1 MLSDVRNAL
10 VAPGSLAS
18 AESVASPRSSRLPP
32 FPPAPPGSRL
42 RPFKEKPVA
51 GLILDQRTGRLRSRC
66 AAGLQ
71 TMSLVSLIECVQ
83 YETARGRLP
92 PPAKPKVATRKDGL
106 VCVPTEDA
114 WKIGDPDERWEEPGG
129 TSITMYELCV
139 WSFFL
144 LPVRSLNTELIRRSR
159 VVSPSCIQHLLA
171 CLRDILTG
179 SYSPRGGSRLLSFPA
194 DSSLLQKKQIIVRPS
209 KSPRPSLKLTLDA

>member
-10 VAPGSLAS
+10 AAPGGLAS
-18 AESVASPRSSRLPP
+18 AESVASPQSSRFPP
-32 FPPAPPGSRL
+32 FLQAPPGSRL
-42 RPFKEKPVA
+42 RPSKEKLVA
-51 GLILDQRTGRLRSRC
+51 GLILGQRTGRLQSQC

-92 PPAKPKVATRKDGL
+92 APAKPKVATRKDGL

-129 TSITMYELCV
+129 TSITIYELCV
-139 WSFFL
+139 WCFSL
-144 LPVRSLNTELIRRSR
+144 LPVRTFRYE
-159 VVSPSCIQHLLA
+159 A
-171 CLRDILTG
+171 
-179 SYSPRGGSRLLSFPA
+179 
-194 DSSLLQKKQIIVRPS
+194 
-209 KSPRPSLKLTLDA
+209 